1 MVSPDEPNI
10 KAIDA
15 SVGGLVWVRRRN
27 GSWWPGRIVGLDEL
41 SEVCLV
47 SPRSGTPVKLLGR
60 DDASVD
66 WYNLEKSKRVK
77 AFRCGE
83 YNGCIERAKASA
95 ANSCKKAVKYARRED
110 AILHALEIESTRLG
124 KDNPDYFSRKDNSS
138 CDKGSSARESP
149 TMSHS
154 GEENEDMY
162 DEMSGSEDAS
172 DSAPELP
179 QSGISFEEPNH
190 LNGTKGCSKLIK
202 RRKTPNDSEDDGSQR
217 IKRMKGLEDLGMGVG
232 SKRKSQAAG
241 SLELVQHDNAS
252 FYGPNTGSCLSNR
265 GPINGSR
272 SHSSSVK
279 RKRSQVENIHEFLKR
294 KNRRRPL
301 TKVLESTAIVSVPV
315 VCDELPS
322 PSCSPLGDFLTA
334 RFQELVH
341 AKLHLLEFHVRMVSQ
356 MLLNVLPMLVL
367 IVMHLLL
374 IIRQKKMKFP
384 AYQS

>member
-1 MVSPDEPNI
+1 MRRWVAWFGS
-10 KAIDA
+10 DA
-15 SVGGLVWVRRRN
+15 ETVLGGR
-27 GSWWPGRIVGLDEL
+27 VGLWAL
-41 SEVCLV
+41 TS
-47 SPRSGTPVKLLGR
+47 SPR
-60 DDASVD
+60 D